1 MGTTTATALDQAI
14 NDLRAGL
21 PSWVGLPAAER
32 AALLRAARRR
42 VVAESEELA
51 AATCAAKGISRDGP
65 YAGEAVAEVSLIATV
80 LRASET
86 VFGNIARGKDLL
98 PASAI
103 RERPDGQAEA
113 RVVPANPMEQVQS
126 ALWGLRVD
134 VRMLPGHTAHETLLE
149 TRAPYQGKAPRN
161 PGVALV
167 LGGGNYVFMP
177 VVDMLQVMLSGGS
190 VVLLKL
196 NPANDYIAPYLER
209 MFAEFVER
217 DWLRLVRGGPDVV
230 RALAHDPRIDRIH
243 MTGGKPT
250 YDALVWGDDG
260 LAEQRRAQD
269 SPLLDKPFTAE
280 LGGVSPCIVAPG
292 PWSKADIRRQAGRIC
307 WQKLANAGHVCSAT
321 QILVV
326 PDEWRHTDALLE
338 EIRRLMADLPPR
350 QPYYPRTQQRLDRAL
365 ADCPQVE
372 ALHPPDRRLIATG
385 LDPGSDARLF
395 SEEAFADLLGVVRLP
410 GRSVPKYLAA
420 AVAFANDRLAGNLAA
435 MLLAHPQ
442 TLREHTAA
450 VEGAIDDLAYG
461 IVGLNESPNMSL
473 AANACGT
480 WGAFPG
486 NTPADIGS
494 GIGVAVNALM
504 FAAPQKTVVRG
515 SFRPLVKPLT
525 DATHRQVESVSAALL
540 RITGDD
546 DLRALP
552 SLLLGMLRG

>member
-1 MGTTTATALDQAI
+1 MSTTTSMAI
-14 NDLRAGL
+14 DEAIDDLRAGL
-21 PSWVGLPAAER
+21 PSWVGLPASER

-42 VVAESEELA
+42 VVPESEELA
-51 AATCAAKGISRDGP
+51 AATCAAKGVSRGGP
-65 YAGEAVAEVSLIATV
+65 YAGEVVADLLLIATV

-86 VFGNIARGKDLL
+86 VLGNIADGKDLL
-98 PASAI
+98 PGSAI

-113 RVVPANPMEQVQS
+113 QVVPANPMEQVQS

-134 VRMLPGHTAHETLLE
+134 VRMLPGHTAQETLLE
-149 TRAPYQGKAPRN
+149 TQTPYPGKAPRD

-167 LGGGNYVFMP
+167 LGGGNFVFMP
-177 VVDMLQVMLSGGS
+177 VADMLQVMLAGGS

-196 NPANDYIAPYLER
+196 NPANDYIGPSLER
-209 MFAEFVER
+209 IFADFVER
-217 DWLRLVRGGPDVV
+217 GWLRLVRGGPDVV

-243 MTGGKPT
+243 MTGSKAT
-250 YDALVWGDDG
+250 YDALVWGEDG
-260 LAEQRRAQD
+260 LAEERRAQGR
-269 SPLLDKPFTAE
+269 PLLDKPFTAE
-280 LGGVSPCIVAPG
+280 LGGVCPCIVAPG

-307 WQKLANAGHVCSAT
+307 WQKLYNAGHACSAT
-321 QILVV
+321 QILIV
-326 PDEWRHTDALLE
+326 PDEWRHTDALLDE
-338 EIRRLMADLPPR
+338 VRRLMAALPPR

-372 ALHPPDRRLIATG
+372 ALHPPDRRLIAAG

-395 SEEAFADLLGVVRLP
+395 SEEVFADLLGVVRLP
-410 GRSVPKYLAA
+410 GRSVPAYLEA
-420 AVAFANDRLAGNLAA
+420 AVAFANGRLAGNLAA
-435 MLLAHPQ
+435 MLLAHPR
-442 TLREHTAA
+442 TMREHAAA

-461 IVGLNESPNMSL
+461 IVGLNESPNMSV
-473 AANACGT
+473 AANGCGT

-486 NTPADIGS
+486 NPPADIGS
-494 GIGVAVNALM
+494 GIGVVANALM

-515 SFRPLVKPLT
+515 AFRPLLKPLT